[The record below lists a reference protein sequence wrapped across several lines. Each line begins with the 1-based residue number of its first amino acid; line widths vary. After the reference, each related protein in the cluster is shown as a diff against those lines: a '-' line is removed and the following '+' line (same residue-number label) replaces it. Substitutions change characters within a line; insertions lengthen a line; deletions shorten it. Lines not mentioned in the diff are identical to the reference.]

1 MGKSRPRPGNDGEGR
16 VEIERTYLLNG
27 LPSLPAS
34 VEVLRIEQGY
44 LPEQAEVAGA
54 DGDRLTGGRIRRAVS
69 GDGSVRITHTI
80 KTGRGLRRTEVERSI
95 TTEQFER
102 CWPATAGRRLRK
114 TRYRVPDASGAA
126 AVVWEIDAFE
136 EFDLV
141 LADVEL
147 RSADQEIVFPTWLS
161 PHMVRE
167 VTEEASYRNYSLA
180 VHGLSR
186 GESAGDVAGEGQRA
200 GG

>member
-1 MGKSRPRPGNDGEGR
+1 VGKSPARPGNHGERR

-27 LPSLPAS
+27 LPTLPGK

-44 LPEQAEVAGA
+44 LPEGAEAAGA
-54 DGDRLTGGRIRRAVS
+54 GGERLIGGRIRRAVS

-80 KTGRGLRRTEVERSI
+80 KTGRGLLRTEVERSI
-95 TTEQFER
+95 TAQEFER

-114 TRYRVPDASGAA
+114 TRYRVPDAGGAA
-126 AVVWEIDAFE
+126 AVVWEIDVFE
-136 EFDLV
+136 ELDLV

-147 RSADQEIVFPTWLS
+147 RSADQEIVFPSWLS
-161 PHMVRE
+161 PHIVRE

-180 VHGLSR
+180 VHGLR
-186 GESAGDVAGEGQRA
+186 PGESAGEAAGEGQSD